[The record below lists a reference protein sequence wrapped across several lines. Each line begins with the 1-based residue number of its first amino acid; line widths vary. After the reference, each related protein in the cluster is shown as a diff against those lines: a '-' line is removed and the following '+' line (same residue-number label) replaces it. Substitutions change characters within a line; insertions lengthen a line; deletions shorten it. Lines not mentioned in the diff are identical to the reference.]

1 MGVQEAEQ
9 MRESDEKRKEAV
21 QLKNDGE
28 TLCYQVEK
36 QLSDLKEKIS
46 TADADDLKKKMEEL
60 RQVMAADGA
69 DPEEIK
75 TKTKDLQEASWKV
88 TQQAY
93 QQGSEEGGTD
103 QANDGKSK
111 EKEKK

>member
-1 MGVQEAEQ
+1 MG
-9 MRESDEKRKEAV
+9 
-21 QLKNDGE
+21 KNDGE

-36 QLSDLKEKIS
+36 QLSDLKDKIS
-46 TADADDLKKKMEEL
+46 TDDASDLKKKMEEL
-60 RQVMAADGA
+60 RQTMVDDSA

-93 QQGSEEGGTD
+93 QQGGDSEESSD
-103 QANDGKSK
+103 AKDGSSDAKDDK
-111 EKEKK
+111 KEEKEKK